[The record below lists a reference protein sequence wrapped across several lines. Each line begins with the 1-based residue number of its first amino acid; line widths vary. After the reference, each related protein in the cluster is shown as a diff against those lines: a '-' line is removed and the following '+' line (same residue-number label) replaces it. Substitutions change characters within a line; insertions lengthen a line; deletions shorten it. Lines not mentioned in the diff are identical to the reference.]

1 MVVAAVVAVAADA
14 VVERV
19 KREGMVMTKYH
30 RQSMIFRS
38 GVGLALLGLSVYA
51 GVSLAAESEPAQ
63 LEDYI
68 SPTEPPTFDDPEK
81 AVAAFKETLGA
92 ADLSKLAALLG
103 LDAEKLKKSEGVMD
117 TFEKIKAGAA
127 KKVVL
132 TDEDDH
138 KVIEI
143 GDELWPLP
151 FPITK
156 DDDGKWAF
164 DTYAG
169 IEEIIN
175 RRVGENELEAIA
187 TVRSYVDAQEEYAE
201 EDHDG
206 DGVLEYAQKLISSEG
221 KTDGLYWPAE
231 QGDGDSPAGDLSQAE
246 LDKAKANEGYYGYR
260 FKILTRQG
268 GNIAGG
274 SYDYVIN
281 GNMIAGFGLVAW
293 PVKYGETGI
302 NTFVV
307 NRNGIVYQADLGA
320 GTDAMARDIKQFN
333 PNDNWTIT
341 ED

>member
-1 MVVAAVVAVAADA
+1 MVAVVAVVAVDV

-30 RQSMIFRS
+30 RRSMIFRS
-38 GVGLALLGLSVYA
+38 GVGLALLGLSAYA
-51 GVSLAAESEPAQ
+51 GLSLAAESEPAQ

-68 SPTEPPTFDDPEK
+68 SLTDPPTFDDPDK
-81 AVAAFKETLGA
+81 ALAAFKEAVSSTDFG
-92 ADLSKLAALLG
+92 KLAALLG
-103 LDAEKLKKSEGVMD
+103 LDVEKLKAGEGVMN
-117 TFEKIKAGAA
+117 TYEQIKAGAA

-132 TDEDDH
+132 KDAGED
-138 KVIEI
+138 KIIEI
-143 GDELWPLP
+143 GDQLWPLP
-151 FPITK
+151 FPIVK
-156 DDDGKWAF
+156 GEDGKWAF

-175 RRVGENELEAIA
+175 RRVGENELAAIA

-221 KTDGLYWPAE
+221 QTDGLYWPAE
-231 QGDGDSPAGDLSQAE
+231 QGDGDSPAGDLSQAQ

-302 NTFVV
+302 HTFVV